1 MNVSDVHKTI
11 LAVILLLSI
20 LLFFSKM
27 TGYLTFTSLNVSI
40 KEKKEAA
47 LLLDFQ
53 PLITILQSERIR
65 AEVVN
70 IGSVPFNETM
80 TIRIYIYNVTIKP
93 VIDYQD
99 SFFFLYPGDRHA
111 FPVTFTPISIG
122 TYYIE
127 ARAKFDGKVVQTWGR
142 FDVIYPP
149 EAVRAKIPVRI
160 EPVYLPPEKVPS
172 YVPTIVFLAPPKLEI
187 YVKNIT
193 ASQGSETIVPILLKN
208 FGEREAFDIRPFI
221 SIPKDLE
228 FSLSP
233 LNIPQLSPNET
244 VSFSLTI
251 KIPENFPIGLYQ
263 IVFEVSSNETKASS
277 SFYLN
282 ITKKPVDLTQELY
295 EKILSVEFLLTQ
307 AKSRMYSLALKGID
321 VSRVNSTLEVAGMHL
336 ELAKDYLKKKDFKA
350 CEENIRKANEEISQ
364 ALLEMETL
372 LLIRP
377 KAYPVYLFVVI
388 AILAFIVI
396 LLLIMVYKRKK
407 GERPRLLREA
417 EKESLV
423 STA

>member
-1 MNVSDVHKTI
+1 
-11 LAVILLLSI
+11 
-20 LLFFSKM
+20 M

-47 LLLDFQ
+47 LLLDYQ
-53 PLITILQSERIR
+53 PLITILQSEKIR

-70 IGSVPFNETM
+70 VGSVPFNETM
-80 TIRIYIYNVTIKP
+80 TIRIYIYNVSIKP

-99 SFFFLYPGDRHA
+99 SSFVLNPGDRHA
-111 FPVTFTPISIG
+111 FPVIFTPTSIG

-127 ARAKFDGKVVQTWGR
+127 ARAKFDGKIVQTWGR

-149 EAVRAKIPVRI
+149 PPVGAKIPVKI

-187 YVKNIT
+187 YVRNIT
-193 ASQGSETIVPILLKN
+193 ASQGSEAIVPILLKN
-208 FGEREAFDIRPFI
+208 FGERDVFDIRPFI

-244 VSFSLTI
+244 ASFSLMI

-263 IVFEVSSNETKASS
+263 IVFEVSSNETKTSS

-282 ITKKPVDLTQELY
+282 VTKKPIDLTQELY

-307 AKSRMYSLALKGID
+307 AKSRMYSLALKGVD
-321 VSRVNSTLEVAGMHL
+321 VSRVNSTLEVASMHL
-336 ELAKDYLKKKDFKA
+336 ELAKDYLKKKDFKG
-350 CEENIRKANEEISQ
+350 CEENIRRANEEISQ

-377 KAYPVYLFVVI
+377 RAYPVYLFVI
-388 AILAFIVI
+388 LAILAFIVI

-423 STA
+423 PTA